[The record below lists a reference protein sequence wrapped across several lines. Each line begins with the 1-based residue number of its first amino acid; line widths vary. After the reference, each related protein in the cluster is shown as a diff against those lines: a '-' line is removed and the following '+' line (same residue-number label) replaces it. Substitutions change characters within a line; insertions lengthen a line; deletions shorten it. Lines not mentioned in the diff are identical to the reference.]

1 MRKFYQFQDF
11 ELWINLNYPGAPEL
25 DYVYSTRISSHSSLR
40 KKNPR
45 ENTSVSLYNGWII
58 KINFTSDPFQNVA
71 PVTLAAGL

>member
-11 ELWINLNYPGAPEL
+11 ELWINLNYPGASEL

-58 KINFTSDPFQNVA
+58 KIKFTSDPFQNVA

>member
-11 ELWINLNYPGAPEL
+11 ELWITRASPEL

-40 KKNPR
+40 NKNPR